1 MDKKE
6 FEKIFKEYAK
16 NLNIEINNEQIENFY
31 QYMNILLE
39 WNQKMNL
46 TAITDYKEIILKHFI
61 DSLTIENNI
70 EIGCYLVDIGT
81 GAGFPGIPLKI
92 VRKDI
97 KVVLVDSL
105 NKRVQFL
112 KEVIKKLGLNEIE
125 VIHARAEEFGKDKKY
140 REAFDVAT
148 SRAVANMSTLSEY
161 MIPLVRVNGKCIC
174 MKGKEI
180 EKELEDA
187 KNAIQILGGRILER
201 KEFQLIDDDINRNII
216 IVSKEKSTPSKYPR
230 KPGMPAKEPLK

>member
-16 NLNIEINNEQIENFY
+16 YLNIEINNKQIEKFY
-31 QYMNILLE
+31 QYMNLLLE
-39 WNQKMNL
+39 WNQKINL
-46 TAITDYKEIILKHFI
+46 TAIIDYKDIILKHFV
-61 DSLTIENNI
+61 DSLTIEKYI
-70 EIGCYLVDIGT
+70 EKNSYLVDIGT

-92 VRKDI
+92 VREDI
-97 KVVLVDSL
+97 KIVLVDSL

-112 KEVIKKLGLNEIE
+112 NEVIKKLDLQNIE
-125 VIHARAEEFGKDKKY
+125 AIHARVEEFGKNKRY
-140 REAFDVAT
+140 RESFDIAT

-161 MIPLVRVNGKCIC
+161 MIPLVKVNGKCIC

-187 KNAIQILGGRILER
+187 KNAIKILGGKVLER

-216 IVSKEKSTPSKYPR
+216 VIAKEKSTSSKYPR
-230 KPGMPAKEPLK
+230 KPGIPAKDPLK